1 MYRSSCFLWLLLAPW
16 FAGAQSVA
24 LFESKKISS
33 ISVTIPV
40 DSLKK
45 IYDNPY
51 LDYYFKAQFVYDD
64 GLQRDSVADIGMR
77 LRGNTSRAAEKKSFK
92 ISFNEFVAGRKYQGV
107 KKINLNGQ
115 HNDPSLI
122 REKLFYDL
130 WKSAGMPERRTA
142 FVKLFINQKYYGL
155 YTILEE
161 FDKDWLKRVYAEN
174 DGNLYK
180 CTYPADLVYKDNNP
194 ETYKKIQSSTVTG
207 GRAYDLQTNETADDY
222 RDLVRMIDVL
232 DKPSNSQAFID
243 SVQKI
248 VDVNVFL
255 KALALDV
262 ATGNWDDY
270 AYNKNNYFLY
280 HSGTDDRMKFITYDT
295 DNCAGIDWI
304 GKDWATRNCLS
315 WIGSPR
321 PLASKLLAVPQFKK
335 RYAQYL
341 DTIARTLIAP
351 SIIFPK
357 IDSMRNLIVSAALQ
371 DSFRTLDYGFDT
383 GDFFDSYT
391 TKVVGHA
398 PYGVKPFFE
407 IRATKILEQINSLV
421 SIVEKPLAE
430 SLQLEL
436 FPNPATN
443 KLNIRFGSEI
453 NEINILTIDGA
464 KIKQSIDL
472 QQNVIDIADLPVGQY
487 ILQVRAKNGKSVTR
501 IFQKE

>member
-1 MYRSSCFLWLLLAPW
+1 MFRSICFLWSLFVGITAH
-16 FAGAQSVA
+16 AQSVA
-24 LFESKKISS
+24 LFDAKKISS
-33 ISVTIPV
+33 IYVTIPA

-51 LDYYFKAQFVYDD
+51 LDYYFKAQYAYDD
-64 GLQRDSVADIGMR
+64 GLKRDSVGDIGIR

-92 ISFNEFVAGRKYQGV
+92 ISFNEFVAGRRYQGV

-142 FVKLFINQKYYGL
+142 FVKLFINGKYYGL

-161 FDKDWLKRVYAEN
+161 LDKDWLKKVYGEN

-194 ETYKKIQSSTVTG
+194 ETYKKIASSTVTG

-270 AYNKNNYFLY
+270 AYNKNN
-280 HSGTDDRMKFITYDT
+280 KTY
-295 DNCAGIDWI
+295 
-304 GKDWATRNCLS
+304 
-315 WIGSPR
+315 
-321 PLASKLLAVPQFKK
+321 Q
-335 RYAQYL
+335 
-341 DTIARTLIAP
+341 
-351 SIIFPK
+351 
-357 IDSMRNLIVSAALQ
+357 
-371 DSFRTLDYGFDT
+371 
-383 GDFFDSYT
+383 
-391 TKVVGHA
+391 
-398 PYGVKPFFE
+398 
-407 IRATKILEQINSLV
+407 
-421 SIVEKPLAE
+421 
-430 SLQLEL
+430 
-436 FPNPATN
+436 
-443 KLNIRFGSEI
+443 
-453 NEINILTIDGA
+453 
-464 KIKQSIDL
+464 
-472 QQNVIDIADLPVGQY
+472 
-487 ILQVRAKNGKSVTR
+487 
-501 IFQKE
+501 